1 MKQRV
6 MISFISIMLF
16 AGVIAAQQ
24 RSAAQDADNLRGDL
38 FELQVKEETVRL
50 RLTELED
57 ELKPENIER
66 ALAGIGSTKPEELR
80 EQRRR
85 RLTIE
90 KESLLAQL
98 EVLQKTR
105 SRLELELVTA
115 QTRAY
120 HESAAPKPSP
130 MDHAFVSGAVIPP
143 MPMLATIGVSLFL
156 FGFGAIMFLSFLRRP
171 RRMS

>member
-6 MISFISIMLF
+6 MVGFISIMLF

-24 RSAAQDADNLRGDL
+24 RSATQDADNLRVDL
-38 FELQVKEETVRL
+38 LELQVKEETVRM
-50 RLTELED
+50 RLTELEE

-90 KESLLAQL
+90 KNSLLAQL
-98 EVLQKTR
+98 EVLQRTR
-105 SRLELELVTA
+105 SRLELELATA

-120 HESAAPKPSP
+120 HESAAPAPSP
-130 MDHAFVSGAVIPP
+130 MDQAFVTGSLIPP
-143 MPMLATIGVSLFL
+143 MPLLATIGASVVL
-156 FGFGAIMFLSFLRRP
+156 FGFGGIMFLSFLRRP